1 MDERTWTKRI
11 SEILEEHFKEKTK
24 QTFHVE
30 TEQKLPYGTVITGF
44 DENWKS
50 EYAEK
55 ENMFATDLVIYEEQG
70 GRIIPRVVIEA
81 KFKNAGTHDAM
92 TYGKKA
98 VLHRSLM
105 PALRYGLMIGA
116 MEDRDLQWRF
126 FEHGGDFDFMFC
138 FKGEE
143 PDEKEKTSFIKL
155 VDSEI
160 KSSKNLEDMFGSK
173 HTKSGIYC
181 LQKELKLY
189 RETRMASSTNSN
201 QNGEARSCVSG

>member
-1 MDERTWTKRI
+1 MNERTWTKRI
-11 SEILEEHFKEKTK
+11 SEILEEHFKEKK
-24 QTFHVE
+24 PTFHAE

-44 DENWKS
+44 DKDWKP

-55 ENMFATDLVIYEEQG
+55 ENVFATDLVIYEEKDG
-70 GRIIPRVVIEA
+70 KRIPRVVIEA
-81 KFKNAGTHDAM
+81 KFKNAGTHDAI

-98 VLHRSLM
+98 VLHKNLM

-143 PDEKEKTSFIKL
+143 PTEDERKDFIAL
-155 VDSEI
+155 VKSEI

-181 LQKELKLY
+181 LQKELKL
-189 RETRMASSTNSN
+189 RQRDE
-201 QNGEARSCVSG
+201 NGI

>member
-1 MDERTWTKRI
+1 MTSADEKRKGKYFMDERTWTERI

-24 QTFHVE
+24 PTFHVE
-30 TEQKLPYGTVITGF
+30 TEQKLPYGTVIKDF
-44 DENWKS
+44 DKDWKP

-55 ENMFATDLVIYEEQG
+55 ENKFATDLVIYEEQG

-81 KFKNAGTHDAM
+81 KFKNAGTHDAI

-98 VLHRSLM
+98 VLHKNLM

-143 PDEKEKTSFIKL
+143 PTEDERKDFIAL
-155 VDSEI
+155 VKSEI
-160 KSSKNLEDMFGSK
+160 KSSKNLEKMFDTK

-181 LQKELKLY
+181 LQKVLKL
-189 RETRMASSTNSN
+189 RQRDE
-201 QNGEARSCVSG
+201 